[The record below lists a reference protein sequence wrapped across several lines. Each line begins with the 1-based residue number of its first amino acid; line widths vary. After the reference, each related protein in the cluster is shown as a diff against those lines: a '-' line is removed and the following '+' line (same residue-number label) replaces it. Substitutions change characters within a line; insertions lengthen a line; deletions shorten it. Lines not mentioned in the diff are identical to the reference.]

1 MSGVL
6 AERVRRRLVSA
17 AREPTPESVAAAL
30 RDEQHVAGHDT
41 VLAIVDRLR
50 RDMLGAGPLEAL
62 LALPGL
68 TDVLVNGP
76 TDVYIDQGAGLVR
89 TDVEFGTDDDVRALA
104 QRLASRA
111 GRRLDDAS
119 PWVDAR
125 LPDGTRLHAVLA
137 PISRPGTLISLRI
150 GAQRRFSLADLTAML
165 GPRGKKILRSL
176 LVTRMAFVISGG
188 TGTGKTTLLSA
199 MIDDLDPSERIVV
212 VEDSSELR
220 PEHAHVVG
228 LESRPANVEGRGAI
242 VMRDL
247 VRQAL
252 RMRPD
257 RIIVGEVRGAEVAD
271 LLAALNTGHEGGCAT
286 IHANAAADVPARME
300 ALAVTA
306 GMPRPALHSQL
317 AAALDVII
325 HLARDHTGERCI
337 DQIAVLHRQSDGIV
351 YAVPALR
358 RDGDDLVPDEAWDQ
372 LHTRLAG
379 P

>member
-1 MSGVL
+1 MNGGL
-6 AERVRRRLVSA
+6 ADRVRRRLVSA
-17 AREPTPESVAAAL
+17 AREPTPESVATAL

-41 VLAIVDRLR
+41 VLALVDRLR

-76 TDVYIDQGAGLVR
+76 ADVFIDQGAGLVR
-89 TDVEFGTDDDVRALA
+89 TDVEFGTDDEVRALA

-137 PISRPGTLISLRI
+137 PVSRPGTVISLRI
-150 GAQRRFSLADLTAML
+150 GAQRRFDLADLSAML
-165 GPRGKKILRSL
+165 GPRGTQILRSL
-176 LVTRMAFVISGG
+176 LDTRMAFVISGG

-199 MIDDLDPSERIVV
+199 LIDALDPAERIIV

-257 RIIVGEVRGAEVAD
+257 RIVVGEVRGAEVAD

-325 HLARDHTGERCI
+325 HLARDHRGERCI
-337 DQIAVLHRQSDGIV
+337 DQIAVLHRQPDGIV
-351 YAVPALR
+351 CAVPAVR
-358 RDGDDLVPDEAWDQ
+358 RDGNDLVPDEAWNELQ
-372 LHTRLAG
+372 TRLARR
-379 P
+379 